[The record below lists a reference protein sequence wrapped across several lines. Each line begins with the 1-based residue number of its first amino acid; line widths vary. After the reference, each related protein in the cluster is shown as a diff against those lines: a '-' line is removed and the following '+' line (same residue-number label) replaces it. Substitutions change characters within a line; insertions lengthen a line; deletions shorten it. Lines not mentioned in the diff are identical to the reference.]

1 MTLLATSVLPVFV
14 WSLVLIAIVVAGL
27 LVVTLVKKRIQ
38 QPDEPISIGFSLE
51 DLRQMYKDG
60 KLSTEEFERA
70 KQKLLQ
76 GVQQFQPHSEKSRGQ
91 G

>member
-60 KLSTEEFERA
+60 KLSAEEFERA